1 MLGQA
6 LHMEEYQ
13 GGLFTLDWVS
23 LAQAWLEYRA
33 NTVRRGNTGTLG
45 KVHGIVRTMWRRIVH
60 AQGHEGQL
68 LERKYCK
75 TLGHGD
81 APSNTKT
88 RRYCKAREY

>member
-33 NTVRRGNTGTLG
+33 NTVRRGNTGILG
-45 KVHGIVRTMWRRIVH
+45 KVH
-60 AQGHEGQL
+60 
-68 LERKYCK
+68 
-75 TLGHGD
+75 
-81 APSNTKT
+81 
-88 RRYCKAREY
+88 